1 MAEHHSAFQEEP
13 VLSQP
18 QKASAAIYEQI
29 RSKILS
35 GELKPGDKLPP
46 EREMIDMFQ
55 RSRPTIR
62 EAMRMLE
69 NKNYISTSRKGAFIN
84 KPTTDQ
90 AAQTLNSLMRL
101 RLVSEED
108 LLSVRHICETLV
120 IKIACEVRTEQDIT
134 VMQDILNES
143 YDIRSNFDRFMEC
156 GIRFNG
162 AMAKASHNEMLYLVT
177 RIVSQFSHDK
187 ISATAGT
194 LSESKKQ
201 ELTQKITAQHQ
212 AILDAIIMRNTLEAV
227 RLNDAHINMVGQDL
241 Y

>member
-1 MAEHHSAFQEEP
+1 MADHNSAFHEEP
-13 VLSQP
+13 VLEQP
-18 QKASAAIYEQI
+18 QKASTAIYEQI

-90 AAQTLNSLMRL
+90 AAQTLNSLLRL

-108 LLSVRHICETLV
+108 LLNVRHVCETMV
-120 IKIACEVRTEQDIT
+120 IRTACETRTEQDIT
-134 VMQDILNES
+134 VMQNILNES
-143 YDIRSNFDRFMEC
+143 FEVRSDFTRFMEY

-162 AMAKASHNEMLYLVT
+162 AMAKASHNAMLYLVI

-187 ISATAGT
+187 ITETAAT
-194 LSESKKQ
+194 LSEAKKQ

-212 AILDAIIMRNTLEAV
+212 AILDAIIMRNTPEAI
-227 RLNDAHINMVGQDL
+227 RLNDIHINMVGQDL

>member
-1 MAEHHSAFQEEP
+1 MADYSSAFHQEP
-13 VLSQP
+13 VLEQP
-18 QKASAAIYEQI
+18 QKASTAIYEQI

-84 KPTTDQ
+84 KPTTAQ
-90 AAQTLNSLMRL
+90 AVQTLNSLMRL

-108 LLSVRHICETLV
+108 LLNVRHVCETIV
-120 IKIACEVRTEQDIT
+120 IKTACEARTEQDIT
-134 VMQDILNES
+134 VMQEILNES
-143 YDIRSNFDRFMEC
+143 YEIRSDFTRFMEY

-162 AMAKASHNEMLYLVT
+162 AMARASHNEMLYLVT
-177 RIVSQFSHDK
+177 RVVSQFSHDK
-187 ISATAGT
+187 MSETSAT
-194 LSESKKQ
+194 LSETKKQ
-201 ELTQKITAQHQ
+201 ELTQKITSQHQ
-212 AILDAIIMRNTLEAV
+212 AILDAIIMRNASEAV
-227 RLNDAHINMVGQDL
+227 RLNDIHINMVGQDL

>member
-1 MAEHHSAFQEEP
+1 MADNHSAFHEEP
-13 VLSQP
+13 ILAQP

-29 RSKILS
+29 RGKILS

-46 EREMIDMFQ
+46 EREMIDLFQ

-69 NKNYISTSRKGAFIN
+69 NKNYISTSRKGAFVN

-108 LLSVRHICETLV
+108 LLNVRHVCETLV
-120 IKIACEVRTEQDIT
+120 IKTACESRTEQDIT
-134 VMQDILNES
+134 KMQNLLNES
-143 YDIRSNFDRFMEC
+143 YEVRGDFSRFMEY

-187 ISATAGT
+187 MTVTTATLT
-194 LSESKKQ
+194 ETKKQ
-201 ELTQKITAQHQ
+201 EIAQKITSQHQ
-212 AILDAIIMRNTLEAV
+212 AILDAIIMRNAPEAV
-227 RLNDAHINMVGQDL
+227 RLNDIHLNLVGQDL

>member
-1 MAEHHSAFQEEP
+1 MAERHSAFSEEP
-13 VLSQP
+13 ILDQP

-29 RSKILS
+29 RNKILS
-35 GELKPGDKLPP
+35 GELKPGDKLPS
-46 EREMIDMFQ
+46 EREMIEMFQ

-84 KPTTDQ
+84 KPSTNQ
-90 AAQTLNSLMRL
+90 AAQTLTSLMKL

-108 LLSVRHICETLV
+108 LLNVRAVCETLV
-120 IKIACEVRTEQDIT
+120 MQTACECRTEKDIAT
-134 VMQDILNES
+134 MQNLLNES
-143 YDIRSNFDRFMEC
+143 YEIRSNFALFMEY
-156 GIRFNG
+156 GLRFNN

-187 ISATAGT
+187 MTETTA
-194 LSESKKQ
+194 SMSDAKKN
-201 ELTQKITAQHQ
+201 ELAQIITAQHQ
-212 AILDAIIMRNTLEAV
+212 AILDAIIMRNAPEAV
-227 RLNDAHINMVGQDL
+227 RVNNLHLKAVAEDL

>member
-1 MAEHHSAFQEEP
+1 MAENHSAFQEEP
-13 VLSQP
+13 ILAQP

-69 NKNYISTSRKGAFIN
+69 NKNYISTSRKGAFVN

-90 AAQTLNSLMRL
+90 ASQTLNSLMRL

-108 LLSVRHICETLV
+108 LLSVRHICETVVL
-120 IKIACEVRTEQDIT
+120 KTACQTRTEQDIA
-134 VMQDILNES
+134 VMQNILNES
-143 YDIRSNFDRFMEC
+143 YEIR
-156 GIRFNG
+156 
-162 AMAKASHNEMLYLVT
+162 
-177 RIVSQFSHDK
+177 
-187 ISATAGT
+187 
-194 LSESKKQ
+194 
-201 ELTQKITAQHQ
+201 
-212 AILDAIIMRNTLEAV
+212 
-227 RLNDAHINMVGQDL
+227 NDFH
-241 Y
+241 

>member
-1 MAEHHSAFQEEP
+1 MAEFNSAFHEEP
-13 VLSQP
+13 VLEQP
-18 QKASAAIYEQI
+18 QKASTAIYEQI

-90 AAQTLNSLMRL
+90 AAQTLNSLLRL

-108 LLSVRHICETLV
+108 LLNVRHVCETLV
-120 IKIACEVRTEQDIT
+120 IRTACETRTEQDIT
-134 VMQDILNES
+134 VMQNILNES
-143 YDIRSNFDRFMEC
+143 FEVRSDFTRFMEC

-162 AMAKASHNEMLYLVT
+162 AMAKASHNEMLYLVI

-187 ISATAGT
+187 ISETAAT
-194 LSESKKQ
+194 LSEAKKQ
-201 ELTQKITAQHQ
+201 ELTQKITSQHQ
-212 AILDAIIMRNTLEAV
+212 GILDAIIMRNAPEAI
-227 RLNDAHINMVGQDL
+227 RLNDIHINMVGQDL

>member
-1 MAEHHSAFQEEP
+1 MADHNSAFHEEP
-13 VLSQP
+13 VLEQP
-18 QKASAAIYEQI
+18 QKASTAIYEQI

-90 AAQTLNSLMRL
+90 AAQTLNSLLRL

-108 LLSVRHICETLV
+108 LLNVRHVCETMV
-120 IKIACEVRTEQDIT
+120 IRTACETRTEQDIT
-134 VMQDILNES
+134 VMQNILNES
-143 YDIRSNFDRFMEC
+143 FEVRSDFTRFMEY

-162 AMAKASHNEMLYLVT
+162 AMAKASHNEMLYLVI

-187 ISATAGT
+187 ITETAAT
-194 LSESKKQ
+194 LSEAKKQ

-212 AILDAIIMRNTLEAV
+212 AILDAIIMRNTPEAI
-227 RLNDAHINMVGQDL
+227 RLNDIHINMVGQDL

>member
-1 MAEHHSAFQEEP
+1 MAEFNSAFHEEP
-13 VLSQP
+13 VLEQP
-18 QKASAAIYEQI
+18 QKASTAIYEQI

-90 AAQTLNSLMRL
+90 AAQTLNSLLRL

-108 LLSVRHICETLV
+108 LLNVRHVCETLV
-120 IKIACEVRTEQDIT
+120 IRTACETRTEQDIT
-134 VMQDILNES
+134 VMQNILNES
-143 YDIRSNFDRFMEC
+143 FEVRSDFTRFMEF

-162 AMAKASHNEMLYLVT
+162 AMAKASHNEMLYLVI

-187 ISATAGT
+187 ISETSAT
-194 LSESKKQ
+194 LSEAKKQ
-201 ELTQKITAQHQ
+201 ELTQKITSQHQ
-212 AILDAIIMRNTLEAV
+212 GILDAIIMRNAPEAI
-227 RLNDAHINMVGQDL
+227 RLNDIHINMVGQDL